1 MWSFSK
7 KRLCRFFDTQK
18 RLMSPSG
25 AFLMLLSGGLCRQA
39 LIELHLPVEAG
50 GQLRRGKAADGCA
63 VNLPRAKVLP
73 HAKRLYGAN
82 APPARRPDL
91 PSCKYPDGSGIS
103 RRRKVRFALMPIYTC
118 GKKDAIR
125 ARSLALPIHLSPTA
139 LGPQWDIILGG

>member
-1 MWSFSK
+1 MPG
-7 KRLCRFFDTQK
+7 R
-18 RLMSPSG
+18 PEG
-25 AFLMLLSGGLCRQA
+25 ANGASQRPAALFAALVLIRQA

-63 VNLPRAKVLP
+63 VNLPCAKVLP

-139 LGPQWDIILGG
+139 LGPQWDIILGA